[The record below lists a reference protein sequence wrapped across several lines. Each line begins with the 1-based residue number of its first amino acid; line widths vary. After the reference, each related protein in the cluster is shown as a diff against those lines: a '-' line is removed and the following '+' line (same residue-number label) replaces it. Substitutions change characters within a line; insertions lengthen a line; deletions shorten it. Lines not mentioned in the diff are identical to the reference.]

1 MGCLVDTFIITP
13 KPQWRDI
20 ASLTDIHKM
29 LPYIPQSYH
38 RLLSALLQ
46 EFESLNTIMDNKDKE
61 RAFEVFFMAREFEKD
76 GICFSDRRRGPC
88 LQQILRKTFYDTLL
102 IIENDYN
109 PYKYDLFIVVMS
121 QEIITELKWEKSIK
135 HASFTGRFSNN
146 GKILN
151 FRAKQA

>member
-20 ASLTDIHKM
+20 TDIQKM

-61 RAFEVFFMAREFEKD
+61 KVFEVFFLAREFEKD

-88 LQQILRKTFYDTLL
+88 LQQILRKTFYDILL

-121 QEIITELKWEKSIK
+121 QDVISELKWERSMKHISI
-135 HASFTGRFSNN
+135 GRFNNN
-146 GKILN
+146 GKVLN
-151 FRAKQA
+151 FKVRQA